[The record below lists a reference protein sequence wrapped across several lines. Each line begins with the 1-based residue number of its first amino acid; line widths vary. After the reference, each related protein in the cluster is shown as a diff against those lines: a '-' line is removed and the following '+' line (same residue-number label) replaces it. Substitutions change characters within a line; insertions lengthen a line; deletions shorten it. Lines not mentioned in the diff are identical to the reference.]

1 MLQRAAKME
10 VLDLRNVRPGG
21 LATVDIRVSNIGAG
35 HKLPTGFPEGREMW
49 IDFSVLDDNGKVLYR
64 LGRIDSA
71 GHLDPGTH
79 VFKVTLGDDAGNKID
94 LELWKATQILFDTR
108 ILPRGYAD
116 VSFDFLVP
124 EGAEGMLS
132 IKADLC
138 YHSFPQPLVNYLLGS
153 DAPKVPTVIM
163 TSVSKREKIGKR

>member
-1 MLQRAAKME
+1 
-10 VLDLRNVRPGG
+10 
-21 LATVDIRVSNIGAG
+21 
-35 HKLPTGFPEGREMW
+35 
-49 IDFSVLDDNGKVLYR
+49 
-64 LGRIDSA
+64 
-71 GHLDPGTH
+71 LDPGTH

-116 VSFDFLVP
+116 VSFDFIVP

-153 DAPKVPTVIM
+153 DAPKVPTIIM
-163 TSVSKREKIGKR
+163 TSLSKREKIGKR